1 MCSMCQTCAIK
12 RFKREPRGRLYDEHR
27 RNSDERVP
35 SMLSVIVRQHN
46 DAMRRRRVCE
56 QSGERLSGMVYL
68 ANWFRE
74 CHELCTYLPRLP
86 RVHESISA
94 ERNCYLIIAETYL
107 RKSGCLQWLPEDNV
121 LLLEVMACNMSS
133 EEDSAGMD
141 AVIVW
146 WNVVLE
152 ELAKQRVAK
161 CDKFAFAPVRM
172 CVYLIN

>member
-1 MCSMCQTCAIK
+1 MCQTCAIK

-46 DAMRRRRVCE
+46 DAMKRRRVCK
-56 QSGERLSGMVYL
+56 QSGERLFGMVYL

-152 ELAKQRVAK
+152 ELGKQRVAK

-172 CVYLIN
+172 CIYLIN